1 MICVGDVSKETK
13 CWVIILK
20 LIKGWLMKENMRI
33 ELHHNIFIHSYNG
46 CIFLDTA
53 DLKNKFVLFAKF
65 GDKAADGSTI
75 KLTQGKQ
82 NK

>member
-1 MICVGDVSKETK
+1 MSY
-13 CWVIILK
+13 II
-20 LIKGWLMKENMRI
+20 IYS
-33 ELHHNIFIHSYNG
+33 FIHSYNG